1 MRIAVASKKL
11 PETLAG
17 ATGSWIDVS
26 CQHGNGR
33 TKQRQPEWQ
42 SSRFPLTCQVR
53 PSPIFKRIMEMEKS
67 QSTISDI
74 DDKIQH
80 LERLIKMLNKRIWE
94 LERAS

>member
-1 MRIAVASKKL
+1 
-11 PETLAG
+11 
-17 ATGSWIDVS
+17 
-26 CQHGNGR
+26 
-33 TKQRQPEWQ
+33 
-42 SSRFPLTCQVR
+42 
-53 PSPIFKRIMEMEKS
+53 MEKS